1 MSYSADC
8 MLGEKRLLFTGKGLG
23 LTYARDLT
31 LDLIAKVTESCME
44 SFVIGEVGY
53 YDLASR
59 VRTDALLLPS
69 LTFKRS
75 GVDGGGHGIFA
86 NGPFVRG
93 QKMTEYGGMVVSH
106 ATSMKLLRMKEDT
119 HTKGLGASLS
129 TDQALD
135 GRLLFPHF
143 PLEYYVLHHKMGSF
157 VNSCQGTGNCRY
169 VFTEDIKKAYR
180 HPYNASKIYNITE
193 TPPPV
198 SEGAQSSD
206 ALNQTKKRKHT
217 DIVVSR
223 KPAGRPN
230 KRKEMLETQIKKR
243 KKELNELISAQRAE
257 QFKLKRELRKA
268 GNLNRVSVRCWI
280 EATQAGD
287 AGDELFVNYGSQYDK
302 RHLVENAKCQKSHA
316 KLGTK
321 DLTQTRSTIKCNSKK
336 QCCK

>member
-1 MSYSADC
+1 

-106 ATSMKLLRMKEDT
+106 ATSMKLLSMKEDT